1 MAEQSGNLILRFFKA
16 IWHGLDLLRRSI
28 VNLVLLLIIILV
40 ISALIKGGE
49 TALTREHTA
58 LVLAPQGR
66 IVEQYTGSPSDRL
79 LAQLSDEPMQETRL
93 RDILR
98 AIRLAKE
105 DDNIERIVIVP
116 DHMSGIG
123 PAQLND
129 IAQALDEFRESGKE
143 IFAWGNAMTQGQYA
157 LAVQADEIWLHPEGF
172 LLLQGFSRYR
182 NYFSEGLDK
191 LGVDVHLFKVG
202 TYKSAAEPWIRND
215 MSEAAR
221 EANLYWMGDLWQ
233 QVVEM
238 VAERRGLE
246 PTALSP
252 GLDEMIAQ
260 LKRADGNFA
269 TLALNLGLVDRLAD
283 RETMRRHLIAKGAP
297 QDEERNE
304 TFRQVFFMDYLKRH
318 PRLPLPGDKIGIV
331 VAQGTIMGGDQ
342 PPGKIGGESTSRLLR
357 QARYDDDIQ
366 AVVLRVDSPGGGV
379 FASEQIREEVV
390 RLKEAGKPVVVS
402 MGTVA
407 ASGGYWISMN
417 ADRIFAQPNTITG
430 SIGIF
435 GLLLSYPD
443 TLAKIGVHTDGVATT
458 ELAGAF
464 RPDLPFNDKFGQ
476 LVQLN
481 IERGY
486 RNFIGKVAEARGK
499 TPEEIDAIAQGR
511 VWSGRQA
518 MDRGLVDEMGSL
530 RDAVHAAV
538 ELAGLGEESWQ
549 ITYVEP
555 ELSDFDRFIMD
566 LTGQALAVLG
576 VQLPN
581 PLADLPLNRVQA
593 LRRDL
598 QQFMGPARDPLGVY
612 AHCLCTVD

>member
-1 MAEQSGNLILRFFKA
+1 MAESSGNIIVRFFKA
-16 IWHGLDLLRRSI
+16 VWQGLDLLRRSI
-28 VNLVLLLIIILV
+28 LNLLLLLIIIV
-40 ISALIKGGE
+40 IISAVIQGGE
-49 TALTREHTA
+49 SALPREHTA

-66 IVEQYTGSPSDRL
+66 VVEQYSGSPADRVMAQMSD
-79 LAQLSDEPMQETRL
+79 QPVEETRL

-98 AIRLAKE
+98 AIRLAKT

-116 DHMSGIG
+116 DHMTGIG

-129 IAQALDEFRESGKE
+129 IAQALDDFRESGKQV
-143 IFAWGNAMTQGQYA
+143 FAWGNAMSQGQYM

-172 LLLQGFSRYR
+172 LLLQGFARYR
-182 NYFSEGLDK
+182 NYFKEGLDK

-202 TYKSAAEPWIRND
+202 TFKSAAEPWIRND
-215 MSEAAR
+215 MSEPAR
-221 EANLYWMGDLWQ
+221 KANQYWMGDLWSQ
-233 QVVEM
+233 AVTTIAQ
-238 VAERRGLE
+238 RRKLD
-246 PTALSP
+246 PAALNP
-252 GLDEMIAQ
+252 DLDRMIAE
-260 LKRADGNFA
+260 LKKADGNFA
-269 TLALNLGLVDRLAD
+269 TLALNLGLVDKLAT
-283 RETMRRHLIAKGAP
+283 REEMRQQLKTLGAP
-297 QDEERNE
+297 QDDDRQE
-304 TFRQVFFMDYLKRH
+304 TFRQVFFMDYLKAH

-331 VAQGTIMGGDQ
+331 VAQGAITGGDQ
-342 PPGKIGGESTSRLLR
+342 PPGTVGGESTSRLLR
-357 QARYDDDIQ
+357 NARYDDDIK

-390 RLKEAGKPVVVS
+390 RLKEAGKPVIVS

-417 ADRIFAQPNTITG
+417 ADEIWAQPNTITG

-435 GLLLSYPD
+435 GLLMNYPE
-443 TLAKIGVHTDGVATT
+443 TLGKLGIHTDGVATT

-464 RPDLPFNDKFGQ
+464 RPDLPFNDKFGE

-511 VWSGRQA
+511 VWTGSQA
-518 MDRGLVDEMGSL
+518 LDRGLVDKLGSL
-530 RDAVHAAV
+530 RDAVNAAV
-538 ELAGLGEESWQ
+538 EKAGLGEDAYQ

-566 LTGQALAVLG
+566 LTGQGLALLG
-576 VQLPN
+576 IQLPN
-581 PLADLPLNRVQA
+581 PLADLPANRVEE
-593 LRRDL
+593 LRRAL
-598 QQFMGPARDPLGVY
+598 KLFMGPQRDPMGMY